1 MHNGS
6 ASDFGSESIGSI
18 PVSPARLKNMEEK
31 KLIELYKPRMEETIS
46 LVESILDSLQKY
58 GYNNAVKYPNLYQ
71 EILNWLDELNL
82 LSVVL

>member
-18 PVSPARLKNMEEK
+18 PVSPAKLKNMEEK
-31 KLIELYKPRMEETIS
+31 KLIDLYKPRMEEATS
-46 LVESILDSLQKY
+46 LVKSILDSLQKY
-58 GYNNAVKYPNLYQ
+58 GYTDPVKYPNLYQ

-82 LSVVL
+82 LSVTL